1 MAALRLPHLCRWGER
16 HLLFVTASS
25 KTNWC
30 QQMDEGGWALLERV
44 KNWELL
50 EADKSVLHI
59 LIYKK
64 D

>member
-1 MAALRLPHLCRWGER
+1 
-16 HLLFVTASS
+16 
-25 KTNWC
+25 
-30 QQMDEGGWALLERV
+30 MDEGGWALLERV